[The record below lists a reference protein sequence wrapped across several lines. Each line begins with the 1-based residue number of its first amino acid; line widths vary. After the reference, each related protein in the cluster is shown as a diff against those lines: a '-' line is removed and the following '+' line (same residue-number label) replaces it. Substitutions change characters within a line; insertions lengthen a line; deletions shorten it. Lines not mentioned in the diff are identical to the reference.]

1 MTRFNFKEACLLD
14 ASGELGPAAR
24 HALGAYLRENPE
36 VRHEYHEICKQFEL
50 LKRLPPA
57 ELSAEQRAEIPAQ
70 LKATLQAAF
79 RQQKHVKQA
88 AMRRKLIRSALA
100 GVASAAAAVVVVAA
114 LGGMGDRSW
123 QAREREQLTRMESA
137 LARFIPAKDAVA
149 TSYDQA
155 VTDMQA
161 SIRQLETDSPTLA
174 QLHDRNMGDL
184 LNVLSTF
191 SQDWDDFALSEPPA
205 PVTLP
210 PEAPPAGR
218 VPGKL

>member
-14 ASGELGPAAR
+14 ASGELGPGAR
-24 HALGAYLRENPE
+24 QALAAYLKENPD
-36 VRHEYHEICKQFEL
+36 VRHEYHDICKQYEL

-57 ELSAEQRAEIPAQ
+57 EITAEQRAEIPAQ

-79 RQQKHVKQA
+79 LQQTQMKQA
-88 AMRRKLIRSALA
+88 ATRRRLIRSALA

-114 LGGMGDRSW
+114 LGGTGDRSW

-137 LARFIPAKDAVA
+137 LARFIPAKDAAA

-205 PVTLP
+205 PVTVP
-210 PEAPPAGR
+210 VEAPAADRQPR
-218 VPGKL
+218 KP